1 MALDT
6 YIKGTQCWFTDDKE
20 GWISAALNTKD
31 VADGKVTMTFV
42 DDNGKDHV
50 FSSTLAKIE
59 ESNNELLPPM
69 RNPPLLEGTEDL
81 TNLSFLNEPAGKA
94 NRPPFVKEK
103 K

>member
-20 GWISAALNTKD
+20 GWISAALSTKD
-31 VADGKVTMTFV
+31 VAADGKVTMTFV

-59 ESNNELLPPM
+59 ESKNELLPPM

-81 TNLSFLNEPAGKA
+81 TNLSFLNEPAGK
-94 NRPPFVKEK
+94 RQLYLDQGK
-103 K
+103 